1 MKQGLENGKKK
12 IRYGIIGGGFR
23 SEFYLKAA
31 SELPELF
38 EVTGLTTHFPERT
51 AAWRASLGVKL
62 YRDAEELLEHEK
74 PDFLVV
80 CTNRRPKDNPVD
92 PMDRLVTLGVP
103 LLMETPAAGSF
114 EALLHMYELCRGKK
128 VQVAEQVHAQPENTA
143 RIALTHSGI
152 LGDVTQVELSFHH
165 TNHCMNVLRRFFKLG
180 FENAEITGKLFNFPV
195 VQGYTRSGV
204 AETEQIV
211 KEKRIFALLDFKD
224 RLGIYNYEDN
234 QIRSYVRSEHIA
246 VRGERGEINDRTVR
260 WLKTHKDFRQYT
272 YERIYSGV
280 QTSLEGFFFRG
291 LMGGGEWIYS
301 NPYPHRRL
309 YDEDIAI
316 AVILE
321 KMALYVR
328 EGKSFSSMANACQ
341 DQYLAWMLEK
351 SAEAGKPLLTET
363 QPWANEADILA

>member
-1 MKQGLENGKKK
+1 
-12 IRYGIIGGGFR
+12 
-23 SEFYLKAA
+23 
-31 SELPELF
+31 
-38 EVTGLTTHFPERT
+38 
-51 AAWRASLGVKL
+51 
-62 YRDAEELLEHEK
+62 
-74 PDFLVV
+74 
-80 CTNRRPKDNPVD
+80 
-92 PMDRLVTLGVP
+92 
-103 LLMETPAAGSF
+103 
-114 EALLHMYELCRGKK
+114 
-128 VQVAEQVHAQPENTA
+128 
-143 RIALTHSGI
+143 
-152 LGDVTQVELSFHH
+152 
-165 TNHCMNVLRRFFKLG
+165 MNVLRRFFKLG

-204 AETEQIV
+204 AETGQIV
-211 KEKRIFALLDFKD
+211 KEKRVFGLLDFKD

-234 QIRSYVRSEHIA
+234 QVRSYVRSEHIA

-301 NPYPHRRL
+301 NPYPHRYL

-328 EGKSFSSMANACQ
+328 EGRSFSSMANACQ
-341 DQYLAWMLEK
+341 DQYLSLMLEK
-351 SAEAGKPLLTET
+351 SAEEGKPLLTGT
-363 QPWANEADILA
+363 QPWADEADILA